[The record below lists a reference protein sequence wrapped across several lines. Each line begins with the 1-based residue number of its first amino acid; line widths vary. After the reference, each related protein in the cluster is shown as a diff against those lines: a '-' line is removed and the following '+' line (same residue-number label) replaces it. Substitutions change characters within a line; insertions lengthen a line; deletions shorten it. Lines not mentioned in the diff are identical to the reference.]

1 MSYIKKPEGK
11 HVFESAE
18 VQGQFTETNRASVTK
33 SDNYTV
39 LATDSGKIIDVDTDA
54 KTITLP
60 ATVLGLTVTI
70 RNAGA
75 DGAVAVTV
83 SPAAADKIVGNGEA
97 GVDNKDIV
105 NTKATAKNG
114 DYVTLVGD
122 GADGWY
128 IQAIKGTW
136 AAEA

>member
-11 HVFESAE
+11 HVFEALE
-18 VQGQFTETNRASVTK
+18 VQGQLTETNRASTTK

-60 ATVLGLTVTI
+60 STVLGLTVTI

-97 GVDNKDIV
+97 GVDNKDII

-122 GADGWY
+122 GVDGWY